1 MNTVLHPPHSQQS
14 HQGSVGC
21 SISMSEHLKS
31 LKRGL
36 EERILMDSERTT
48 VATESVMISN
58 REDNQRSLETKI
70 RSEVQM
76 ENHEPESVHR

>member
-1 MNTVLHPPHSQQS
+1 MNTVLHLPHSQQS
-14 HQGSVGC
+14 RQGSVGC
-21 SISMSEHLKS
+21 SISMSEHLTAS
-31 LKRGL
+31 KRGL
-36 EERILMDSERTT
+36 EETILMDSERRT

-76 ENHEPESVHR
+76 ENHEPESVHW